1 MKENDRQVALLLLG
15 KIISSALEESYGEKV
30 PFTLLMNSRDPEL
43 GLNHI
48 TNLSADG
55 LKLLLE
61 TAVSEIGVLH

>member
-1 MKENDRQVALLLLG
+1 MKENDRQAALLLLG

-30 PFTLLMNSRDPEL
+30 PFTLLVHPGDPES
-43 GLNHI
+43 GLDHI

-61 TAVSEIGVLH
+61 TATSEIEVLH